1 MKNYIVMSIYEPVPL
16 ATFVDYHELIK
27 YIRRQKCSTNK
38 IYQAIP
44 DSWNEIDEV
53 RDISESVY
61 KNAYNGFYHYKDKNY
76 EN

>member
-1 MKNYIVMSIYEPVPL
+1 MKNYIVMSMYEPVPL

-27 YIRRQKCSTNK
+27 YIRRSKYDRNK
-38 IYQAIP
+38 IYQAIA
-44 DSWNEIDEV
+44 DSWNEVDEV

-61 KNAYNGFYHYKDKNY
+61 KNAYNEFNHYTDKNY